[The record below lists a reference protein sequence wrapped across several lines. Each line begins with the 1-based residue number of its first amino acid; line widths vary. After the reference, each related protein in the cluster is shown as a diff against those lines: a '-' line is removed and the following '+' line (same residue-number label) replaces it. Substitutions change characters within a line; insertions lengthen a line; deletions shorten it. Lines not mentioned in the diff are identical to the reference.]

1 MCTSSILR
9 FEDLCSE
16 LDETI
21 RVTETSKD
29 MGHIVCQYIYIY
41 IYIYIYYIYIYI
53 YIYILYIYIYYCN
66 IKSTLALHVINI
78 LTSLIDTSEDFCC

>member
-1 MCTSSILR
+1 MNENICTSSILR

-41 IYIYIYYIYIYI
+41 IYIY
-53 YIYILYIYIYYCN
+53 YCN
-66 IKSTLALHVINI
+66 IKSTLALHVINM
-78 LTSLIDTSEDFCC
+78 LTSLIDTGEDFCC

>member
-41 IYIYIYYIYIYI
+41 IYIHIYI
-53 YIYILYIYIYYCN
+53 YIYIYYCN